1 MSLLL
6 QETNV
11 QVKYWS
17 HANLTKKQVKEVLF
31 IKARQKSRHNL
42 FYWDLMLKLNRSS
55 TGAIFVENYKIRFS
69 RSDYTHIPMYLYR
82 VSFLTILNIYKDY
95 FKGHRACIVW
105 PNAKGSLVYYS
116 LCRSYCVYTPR
127 VLWPRNFLIF
137 IVDELKNFTTNN
149 LFQVGEL
156 VIDWDPCIIS

>member
-1 MSLLL
+1 MGFVL

-17 HANLTKKQVKEVLF
+17 HANLSKKQVKEMMF
-31 IKARQKSRHNL
+31 IKARQKSRQNL
-42 FYWDLMLKLNRSS
+42 FYRDLMLKLDRSS
-55 TGAIFVENYKIRFS
+55 TQAVFVENYKIRFS
-69 RSDYTHIPMYLYR
+69 RSDYTHIYMYLCR
-82 VSFLTILNIYKDY
+82 VYFLTILDIYKDY

-116 LCRSYCVYTPR
+116 FYRSYCIYTPR
-127 VLWPRNFLIF
+127 VLWPRNLLIF
-137 IVDELKNFTTNN
+137 IVDELKNFATNN

-156 VIDWDPCIIS
+156 VTYWDPCIIG